1 MFDPIQDLA
10 RSHLSLQPA
19 TVEKARE
26 LWRKTANCGIK
37 LGRPSVCL
45 FLASEIMGDVLDK
58 DSQQGLRSQG
68 GFKSW
73 SALVR
78 ESKKVGRSLLGSSA
92 VASNSELVKPASE
105 IIHKFFIRNGCL
117 HLLDQALGLFDTF
130 VRKYRLQLPTT
141 RRSQFDK
148 ARHVNDSIFAG
159 VVCFGVLVLFGT
171 NLKTQCMDIAGTPP
185 AEVFKRI
192 YGELLTICHDELEDI
207 KTNSKPADKGK
218 ESKSDVSKKREANFQ
233 NDENAESTGDLVHD
247 EDTPLGRDVR
257 KSPSARPQ
265 KSSKPASVVFGPE
278 QYYCVSTLPFNETSE
293 YEEFVQWRNAIVARL
308 SL

>member
-1 MFDPIQDLA
+1 
-10 RSHLSLQPA
+10 
-19 TVEKARE
+19 
-26 LWRKTANCGIK
+26 
-37 LGRPSVCL
+37 
-45 FLASEIMGDVLDK
+45 
-58 DSQQGLRSQG
+58 
-68 GFKSW
+68 
-73 SALVR
+73 
-78 ESKKVGRSLLGSSA
+78 
-92 VASNSELVKPASE
+92 
-105 IIHKFFIRNGCL
+105 
-117 HLLDQALGLFDTF
+117 
-130 VRKYRLQLPTT
+130 
-141 RRSQFDK
+141 
-148 ARHVNDSIFAG
+148 
-159 VVCFGVLVLFGT
+159 
-171 NLKTQCMDIAGTPP
+171 MDIAGTPP